1 MFAEDEQLEVAGGL
15 AEWLSVCVEDLD
27 IVAAFACEVPEFPGC
42 DATSVSQPADSAWCQ
57 HLIQQLQQG
66 FEGGGLVEQVAADDD
81 WPGGVFGAAPVQQL
95 SGEVVAVV

>member
-27 IVAAFACEVPEFPGC
+27 IVAAFACEAPEFPGC
-42 DATSVSQPADSAWCQ
+42 AATSVSQPADSAWCQ

-66 FEGGGLVEQVAADDD
+66 FEGRSQPMMTGQV
-81 WPGGVFGAAPVQQL
+81 VF
-95 SGEVVAVV
+95 SGRRQSSS